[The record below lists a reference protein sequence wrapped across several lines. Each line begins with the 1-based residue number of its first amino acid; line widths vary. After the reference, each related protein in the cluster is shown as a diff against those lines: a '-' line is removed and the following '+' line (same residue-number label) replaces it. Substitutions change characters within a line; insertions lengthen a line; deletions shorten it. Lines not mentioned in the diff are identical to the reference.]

1 MTYSKALNLILNKQ
15 SLGIKPGLE
24 RILSLLDTMDNPQDK
39 IKIIHIAGTNG
50 KGTVAATIASA
61 LKNAG
66 YKTGLFSS
74 PWVDNYRE
82 QIKINGEYISK
93 NDFAEYTEKYYA
105 NDCTEFELLTAI
117 MYKYFADNRVD
128 YAVVECGMGGLGDS
142 TNTEKKNISV
152 ITSVSIDHTAFL
164 GNTLEEIALQKSGI
178 IRNDCPCVLYPNPKC
193 EEVFLSKAP
202 NLTKVSEQGSFEKN
216 NLATVNA
223 VLSIL
228 GVTNVNKTVKLPARQ
243 EMIGNIL
250 LDGAHN
256 VDGAKALASV
266 LDNKKVT
273 AVIGMMKDKDID
285 GYLSIIAPFC
295 DRIITV
301 SPNNSRAISADELKN
316 IAKKYCKKVSS
327 AYSAVD
333 AINRAKQYNNFH
345 LVCGSFYLAREVRNL
360 LLESL

>member
-1 MTYSKALNLILNKQ
+1 MTYSNALNLILNKQ

-50 KGTVAATIASA
+50 KGTVAATIANA

-74 PWVDNYRE
+74 PWVDDYRE
-82 QIKINGEYISK
+82 QIKINNEYISK
-93 NDFAEYTEKYYA
+93 KDFAEYTEKYYD
-105 NDCTEFELLTAI
+105 NDCTEFELLTAM

-193 EEVFLSKAP
+193 EEVFLSKSL
-202 NLTKVSEQGSFEKN
+202 NLIKVSEQGSFEKN

-223 VLSIL
+223 VLDIL
-228 GVTNVNKTVKLPARQ
+228 GVTNVSKTVKLPARQ

-250 LDGAHN
+250 LDGGHN
-256 VDGAKALASV
+256 VDGAKALVSV

-273 AVIGMMKDKDID
+273 AVIGMMRDKDIY

-316 IAKKYCKKVSS
+316 IAKKYCAKVSS

>member
-1 MTYSKALNLILNKQ
+1 MTYSKALNIILNKQ

-50 KGTVAATIASA
+50 KGTVAATIANA
-61 LKNAG
+61 LKKAG

-74 PWVDNYRE
+74 PWVDDYRE
-82 QIKINGEYISK
+82 QITINNEYISK
-93 NDFAEYTEKYYA
+93 KDFADYTEKYCD
-105 NDCTEFELLTAI
+105 NDCTEFEFLTAI
-117 MYKYFADNRVD
+117 MYKYFADKKVD
-128 YAVVECGMGGLGDS
+128 YAVIECGMGGLDDS
-142 TNTEKKNISV
+142 TNAEKKNISV

-164 GNTLEEIALQKSGI
+164 GNTLEEIARQKSGI

-202 NLTKVSEQGSFEKN
+202 NLIKVSEQGSFEKN

-223 VLSIL
+223 VLDIL
-228 GVTNVNKTVKLPARQ
+228 GVPNVNETVKLPARQ
-243 EMIGNIL
+243 EMIGNIM

-256 VDGAKALASV
+256 VDGAKALASA
-266 LDNKKVT
+266 LNNKKVT
-273 AVIGMMKDKDID
+273 AVIGMMRDKDID

-301 SPNNSRAISADELKN
+301 APNNLRAISAEELKN
-316 IAKKYCKKVSS
+316 ISKKYCKKVSS

-333 AINRAKQYNNFH
+333 AIERAKEYNNFH

-360 LLESL
+360 LLETL

>member
-50 KGTVAATIASA
+50 KGTVAATIANA

-74 PWVDNYRE
+74 PWVDDYRE
-82 QIKINGEYISK
+82 QIRINGEYISK
-93 NDFAEYTEKYYA
+93 KDFADYTEKYYD

-117 MYKYFADNRVD
+117 MYKYFADKKVD

-193 EEVFLSKAP
+193 EEVFISKAP
-202 NLTKVSEQGSFEKN
+202 NLIKVSEQGSFEKN

-223 VLSIL
+223 VLNIL
-228 GVTNVNKTVKLPARQ
+228 GVENVNKTVKLPARQ

-256 VDGAKALASV
+256 VDGAKALASA

-273 AVIGMMKDKDID
+273 AVIGMMRDKDID

-295 DRIITV
+295 ERIITV

-316 IAKKYCKKVSS
+316 IAKKYCANVSS

>member
-74 PWVDNYRE
+74 PWVDDYRE

-93 NDFAEYTEKYYA
+93 KDFAEYTEKYYD

-178 IRNDCPCVLYPNPKC
+178 IRSDCPCVLYPNPKC

-202 NLTKVSEQGSFEKN
+202 NLIKVSEQGSFEKN

-223 VLSIL
+223 VLNIL
-228 GVTNVNKTVKLPARQ
+228 GAPNVNETVKLPARQ
-243 EMIGNIL
+243 EMIGNIM

-256 VDGAKALASV
+256 VDGAKALAFV
-266 LDNKKVT
+266 LNNKKVT
-273 AVIGMMKDKDID
+273 AVIGMMRDKDID

-295 DRIITV
+295 ERIITV

-316 IAKKYCKKVSS
+316 IAKKYCVNVSS

-333 AINRAKQYNNFH
+333 AINCAKQYNNFH

>member
-1 MTYSKALNLILNKQ
+1 MTYSKALNIILNKQ

-50 KGTVAATIASA
+50 KGTVAATIANA
-61 LKNAG
+61 LKNEG

-74 PWVDNYRE
+74 PWIDDYRE
-82 QIKINGEYISK
+82 QITINNEYISK
-93 NDFAEYTEKYYA
+93 KDFADYIEKYCD

-117 MYKYFADNRVD
+117 MYKYFADKKVD
-128 YAVVECGMGGLGDS
+128 YAVIECGMGGLGDS
-142 TNTEKKNISV
+142 TNAEKKNISV

-164 GNTLEEIALQKSGI
+164 GNTLEEIARQKSGI

-202 NLTKVSEQGSFEKN
+202 NLIKVSEQGSFEKN

-223 VLSIL
+223 VLDIL
-228 GVTNVNKTVKLPARQ
+228 GVENVNETVKLPARQ
-243 EMIGNIL
+243 EMIGNIM

-256 VDGAKALASV
+256 VDGAKALASA
-266 LDNKKVT
+266 LNNKKVT
-273 AVIGMMKDKDID
+273 AVIGMMRDKDID

-301 SPNNSRAISADELKN
+301 APNNPRAISAEELKN
-316 IAKKYCKKVSS
+316 ISKKYCKKVSS
-327 AYSAVD
+327 AYSAAD
-333 AINRAKQYNNFH
+333 AINHAKEYNNFH

-360 LLESL
+360 LLETL

>member
-74 PWVDNYRE
+74 PWVDDYRE

-93 NDFAEYTEKYYA
+93 NDFAEYTEKYYD

-117 MYKYFADNRVD
+117 MYKYFADKRVD

-142 TNTEKKNISV
+142 TNAEKKNISV

-178 IRNDCPCVLYPNPKC
+178 IRNDCPCILYPNPKC
-193 EEVFLSKAP
+193 EEVFLSKSP
-202 NLTKVSEQGSFEKN
+202 NLIKVSEQGSFEKN

-223 VLSIL
+223 VLDIL

-273 AVIGMMKDKDID
+273 AVIGMMKDKDVD

-316 IAKKYCKKVSS
+316 IAKKYCANVSS
-327 AYSAVD
+327 ACSAQD
-333 AINRAKQYNNFH
+333 AIGKAKQYNNFH

>member
-61 LKNAG
+61 LENAG

-74 PWVDNYRE
+74 PWVDDYRE

-93 NDFAEYTEKYYA
+93 KDFAEYTEKYYD
-105 NDCTEFELLTAI
+105 NDCTEFELLTVM
-117 MYKYFADNRVD
+117 MYKYFADKKVD
-128 YAVVECGMGGLGDS
+128 YAVIECGMGGLGDS

-178 IRNDCPCVLYPNPKC
+178 IRNDCPCILYPNPKC

-202 NLTKVSEQGSFEKN
+202 NLIKVSEQGSFEKN

-223 VLSIL
+223 VLDIL
-228 GVTNVNKTVKLPARQ
+228 GVPNVNETVKLPARQ
-243 EMIGNIL
+243 EMIGNIM

-256 VDGAKALASV
+256 FDGAKALASV

-316 IAKKYCKKVSS
+316 IAKKYCANVSS